1 MPRQMLVGLLAACCL
16 VGLAVGGVAATDLSA
31 DRSLETAE
39 ADPGE
44 TVTVTTTVELDSDSE
59 IDYIEEF
66 NPVFEDVSIES
77 MTNNGESFVPLL
89 SDTSEESVLVFT
101 NEVDA
106 GTVTIVFEV
115 TLPDDASPGSS
126 FSFDGEVS
134 AGGDDNPTIVDGDQ
148 TLTVAGEP
156 PEEADETDDAP
167 ADDSGTAADDAD
179 GATDDGDTPA
189 DDQSD
194 DTETEDTLA
203 VPILVPATAVFLTVV
218 LLIRRASQ

>member
-1 MPRQMLVGLLAACCL
+1 MLRQTLVILLAACCL
-16 VGLAVGGVAATDLSA
+16 VGLAAGGVAATDLSA
-31 DRSLETAE
+31 DRSLETTE

-44 TVTVTTTVELDSDSE
+44 TVTVTTTIELDSDSE

-66 NPVFEDVSIES
+66 NPAFEDVSIES

-89 SDTSEESVLVFT
+89 SDTSEESVLIFT

-106 GTVTIVFEV
+106 GTVTIVFDV
-115 TLPDDASPGSS
+115 TLPDDASPGST

-134 AGGDDNPTIVDGDQ
+134 PGGDDDPTIVDGDQ

-156 PEEADETDDAP
+156 PEEADETDDAQTDDDGTT
-167 ADDSGTAADDAD
+167 DDS
-179 GATDDGDTPA
+179 DTPA
-189 DDQSD
+189 DEQSD
-194 DTETEDTLA
+194 DTETEDTL
-203 VPILVPATAVFLTVV
+203 VLPTLVPVAAVLLGVV